1 MFFACR
7 VTPAIDS
14 MTGRNR
20 CPWLSPVLVI
30 VSALFI
36 TAVLPVAAAP
46 AADAAPSVT
55 WNATFS
61 LEENSKFDAVA
72 GTADGGN
79 IALGTALTEIFG
91 GREDLLL
98 VKTDRQGGEV
108 WTQRLPDMQAA
119 SVAETAD
126 GGYII
131 GGYNVSAVAS
141 EENHAYQGTSFLIRT
156 DSDGEVIWQ
165 QTLPG
170 EKISAVRPTAD
181 GGYVIVGWLWNSP
194 GSDDDTTAVVTRT
207 DAGGTPIWN
216 ATFPGAAANA
226 GVVTADGGCV
236 IGGTK
241 SPFTYDIG
249 DAFLIRLDADGTVLW
264 NRNYGVPVIFDLEE
278 TPDGGGFVYSG
289 NYWYGLVDAEGGEIW
304 LRNMEG
310 FAGYAIALRPSG
322 GYMIAGKNIM
332 SGEGFALGTDADG
345 AIEWKTMFPDTSVY
359 AATTAPDGGYT
370 LAGIRFL
377 SPVSS
382 AAWLAG
388 LEEPAAVPTPAA
400 PGFCAASAGA
410 ALLFLA
416 ARRRRRE

>member
-1 MFFACR
+1 MFFACCI
-7 VTPAIDS
+7 TPAIDS
-14 MTGRNR
+14 MMGKNR
-20 CPWLSPVLVI
+20 WLRYSPVLVI
-30 VSALFI
+30 MAALLI
-36 TAVLPVAAAP
+36 TAVPPVAAAS
-46 AADAAPSVT
+46 ATEAAPSIT

-61 LEENSKFDAVA
+61 PEENSKFDAVA
-72 GTADGGN
+72 ETADGGH
-79 IALGTALTEIFG
+79 IALGSALTTVFG

-98 VKTDRQGGEV
+98 VKVDDQGGEM
-108 WTQRLPDMQAA
+108 WIQRLPDMQAA

-131 GGYNVSAVAS
+131 GGYTVSAAAS
-141 EENHAYQGTSFLIRT
+141 EENHSYQGTSFLIRT
-156 DSDGEVIWQ
+156 DTDGEVTWQ

-181 GGYVIVGWLWNSP
+181 GGYIVIGWLWNPP
-194 GSDDDTTAVVTRT
+194 GSADDTTAVATKT

-216 ATFPGAAANA
+216 KTFPAAAANA
-226 GVVTADGGCV
+226 GIVTADGGCI
-236 IGGTK
+236 IGGTR

-249 DAFLIRLDADGTVLW
+249 DAFLIRLDADGNVLW
-264 NRNYGVPVIFDLEE
+264 LKNYEVPVIFDIEE
-278 TPDGGGFVYSG
+278 TADGEIVYSG

-388 LEEPAAVPTPAA
+388 LEEPAAVPTPAV